1 VGGGGVGEGGVEHH
15 SVGNQGAA
23 WRQPMAMKGAA
34 EAVQSRQEDEVPE
47 KPSVLRE
54 MSGLIL
60 TLCAVDE
67 WLHVLRKDEVDSA
80 VQFAVTQMLR
90 RLLKGSFQLLQSRIL
105 ELAALCSEC
114 TDGGGGYRVSPVDLL
129 PLTSTYLFFILNTKP
144 LLYLEH
150 LVSVTV
156 CYDYSR
162 ITLT

>member
-1 VGGGGVGEGGVEHH
+1 MGGGGVGEGGVEHH

-114 TDGGGGYRVSPVDLL
+114 TDGGWGYRVSPVARF
-129 PLTSTYLFFILNTKP
+129 TT
-144 LLYLEH
+144 H
-150 LVSVTV
+150 Q
-156 CYDYSR
+156 
-162 ITLT
+162 